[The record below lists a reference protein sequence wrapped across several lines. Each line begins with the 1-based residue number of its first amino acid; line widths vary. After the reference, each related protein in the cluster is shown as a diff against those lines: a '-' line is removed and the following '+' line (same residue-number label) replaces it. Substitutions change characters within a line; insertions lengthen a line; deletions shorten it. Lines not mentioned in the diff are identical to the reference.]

1 MFRCYPIED
10 SCTDV
15 SWRKLCFEKRGSY
28 WRAQGDVWKR
38 RGRREDEQTLELPSW
53 WNICRWRSPF
63 QRQHGGMI
71 GASTGSYVYPRI
83 CGSFFSELVS
93 CFSLAP
99 RLFPPVF
106 FLVCQL
112 VVAETFPK
120 PLEYP
125 WFFALFQ
132 AGSRGCIREFPC
144 TRSFPFCFHRH
155 SWIHWVRYKFNIFTT
170 ETGQNLHVTF
180 PCQIYSNSLS
190 NDSSA
195 YKASSFPDKI
205 KYNKRIIHI
214 RRISIF

>member
-1 MFRCYPIED
+1 
-10 SCTDV
+10 
-15 SWRKLCFEKRGSY
+15 
-28 WRAQGDVWKR
+28 
-38 RGRREDEQTLELPSW
+38 
-53 WNICRWRSPF
+53 
-63 QRQHGGMI
+63 MI

-83 CGSFFSELVS
+83 CGSFFSKLVS

-106 FLVCQL
+106 FLVCRL
-112 VVAETFPK
+112 AAAETFPK

-144 TRSFPFCFHRH
+144 SRSFPFCFHHH
-155 SWIHWVRYKFNIFTT
+155 SSIHRARYRFNIFTT
-170 ETGQNLHVTF
+170 ETGQNLHVIF

-214 RRISIF
+214 RRISIFQHNNHSILKDEIFPWRSSLFLARSSSLGPECVSFWKNREGILISRKFGSPVSCT